1 MSLLITD
8 LKLPLDADER
18 ALYTAVA
25 KTLSLS
31 IETIN
36 NIRVVRLALDARK
49 KSDVRLSYSLL
60 ISLNDSDEAWV
71 LKRSRQMYRRLMIS
85 KGTINN
91 WV

>member
-49 KSDVRLSYSLL
+49 TVSYTHLDVYKRQGENSSLSQHDNPRFRY
-60 ISLNDSDEAWV
+60 
-71 LKRSRQMYRRLMIS
+71 
-85 KGTINN
+85 
-91 WV
+91 